1 MQEHHG
7 PHEEGK
13 KLTREEFEKI
23 AKDTLKIDKST
34 WRKFALE
41 TIFFMFGAPI
51 AAVVAKRLIPG
62 GNSSLVPDD
71 ILVPAVTSFTA
82 VVLAKINRI

>member
-7 PHEEGK
+7 SHEEGK

-23 AKDTLKIDKST
+23 AKGALKIDKIT
-34 WRKFALE
+34 WRKLALE

-62 GNSSLVPDD
+62 GNSLVPDD

-82 VVLAKINRI
+82 VVLANINRI